1 MENRLKIFN
10 YDDDKFREIVAKSKT
25 YSEIFTNICGKED
38 RGAVLSYKT
47 ELDRKINKLD
57 LDVSQIKNFKFNL
70 DFEKIVNS
78 NTRPKTTLKYYLYHK
93 KLKEEICEKCGQ
105 GPEWQG
111 LPLVLQLDHINGNC
125 RDNRL
130 ENLRI
135 LCGHCHEQTTTFCT
149 GQLKKDKEYVIP
161 SKDVLIKDIKESKTI
176 KNLIK
181 KYNIC
186 YYTIFNWVHKY
197 DLTHLYLKF
206 HNPKKEYNC
215 SKCNKKLTEKNKTGL
230 CVWCKSKCPSKEQL
244 LEDIKQLKSRLA
256 IGKKYGVSDNGVK
269 KWYRRY
275 SLLN

>member
-1 MENRLKIFN
+1 METRLKIFN
-10 YDDDKFREIVAKSKT
+10 CDDDKFREIVAKSKT
-25 YSEIFTNICGKED
+25 YNEIFHKICGKEE
-38 RGAVLSYKT
+38 RNGGIIFYKT

-57 LDVSQIKNFKFNL
+57 LDVSHINEYINDNV
-70 DFEKIVNS
+70 DFVYIVNS

-149 GQLKKDKEYVIP
+149 GQQTKDKKYVIP
-161 SKDVLIKDIKESKTI
+161 SKEVLIKDIKESKTI

-186 YYTIFNWVHKY
+186 YYTIFN
-197 DLTHLYLKF
+197 
-206 HNPKKEYNC
+206 
-215 SKCNKKLTEKNKTGL
+215 
-230 CVWCKSKCPSKEQL
+230 CKQ
-244 LEDIKQLKSRLA
+244 I
-256 IGKKYGVSDNGVK
+256 
-269 KWYRRY
+269 
-275 SLLN
+275 